1 MKINFSQ
8 VKMKEQNSTTPVSK
22 RSGKNTRGYRL
33 KPSTHNMIVKI
44 QNLLGS
50 DQDEVIA
57 SACTMLYNDIK
68 NNDPKRAKK

>member
-1 MKINFSQ
+1 MKIKNKPNQ
-8 VKMKEQNSTTPVSK
+8 VSK

-33 KPSTHNMIVKI
+33 KPETHKMIVKI

-57 SACTMLYNDIK
+57 SACTLLYNEIK
-68 NNDPKRAKK
+68 NKGPEKGKKI

>member
-1 MKINFSQ
+1 
-8 VKMKEQNSTTPVSK
+8 MKEKNNTRPVSK

-33 KPSTHNMIVKI
+33 KPETHIMIVKI

-57 SACTMLYNDIK
+57 AACTMLYNELQK
-68 NNDPKRAKK
+68 NGSAK

>member
-1 MKINFSQ
+1 MKEKNKIN
-8 VKMKEQNSTTPVSK
+8 PVSK

-33 KPSTHNMIVKI
+33 KPSTHKMIVKI

-57 SACTMLYNDIK
+57 SACTMLYNDLK
-68 NNDPKRAKK
+68 NSNNEIANKSK

>member
-1 MKINFSQ
+1 MKEKDKIN
-8 VKMKEQNSTTPVSK
+8 PVSK

-33 KPSTHNMIVKI
+33 KPATHKRLVKI

-57 SACTMLYNDIK
+57 SACTMLYNDLK
-68 NNDPKRAKK
+68 NLNNESANKSK

>member
-1 MKINFSQ
+1 MKKRAEEARS
-8 VKMKEQNSTTPVSK
+8 KPVSK

-33 KPSTHNMIVKI
+33 KPSTHMMIVKI

-57 SACTMLYNDIK
+57 AACTMLYNDLK
-68 NNDPKRAKK
+68 NNGPAREEK

>member
-1 MKINFSQ
+1 MKL
-8 VKMKEQNSTTPVSK
+8 KTVSK

-33 KPSTHNMIVKI
+33 KPSTHMMIVKI

-57 SACTMLYNDIK
+57 SACTMLYNDLKSNKPERK
-68 NNDPKRAKK
+68 NK

>member
-1 MKINFSQ
+1 MKD
-8 VKMKEQNSTTPVSK
+8 KNSKKQVSK

-33 KPSTHNMIVKI
+33 KPETHKMIVKI

-57 SACTMLYNDIK
+57 AACTMLFNDLK
-68 NNDPKRAKK
+68 SSNPERAKK

>member
-1 MKINFSQ
+1 MTK
-8 VKMKEQNSTTPVSK
+8 KLKAAEKVSK
-22 RSGKNTRGYRL
+22 RTRGYRL
-33 KPSTHNMIVKI
+33 KPETHMMIVKI

-57 SACTMLYNDIK
+57 SACTMLYNDLK

>member
-1 MKINFSQ
+1 MEKL
-8 VKMKEQNSTTPVSK
+8 KEQIKTKPVSK

-33 KPSTHNMIVKI
+33 KPETHMMIVKI

-57 SACTMLYNDIK
+57 SACTMLYDDLK
-68 NNDPKRAKK
+68 NNDPERAKK

>member
-1 MKINFSQ
+1 
-8 VKMKEQNSTTPVSK
+8 MKEQNKIKPISK

-33 KPSTHNMIVKI
+33 KPSTHMMIVKI

-57 SACTMLYNDIK
+57 SACTMLYNEIK
-68 NNDPKRAKK
+68 NNDPERAKK

>member
-1 MKINFSQ
+1 MEKLKDKIET
-8 VKMKEQNSTTPVSK
+8 KPVSK

-33 KPSTHNMIVKI
+33 KPETHMMIVKI

-57 SACTMLYNDIK
+57 SACTKLYNEL
-68 NNDPKRAKK
+68 KKGSTVRKLRLVK

>member
-1 MKINFSQ
+1 
-8 VKMKEQNSTTPVSK
+8 MKEQKIKNPVSK

-33 KPSTHNMIVKI
+33 KPSTHMMIVKI

-57 SACTMLYNDIK
+57 SACTMLYNDLK
-68 NNDPKRAKK
+68 NNEIKKD